1 MSDVIEVVLITAASL
16 IGLAL
21 FVAAGLYAMHR
32 FDEWDNRKRDAL
44 DREQCDAC
52 QSDLPLTCLTIADP
66 RDLCDSHNNLCDSH
80 NNLCDSHNKRY
91 RSISKLEYD
100 TDMWKRGQA

>member
-66 RDLCDSHNNLCDSH
+66 RDLCDSHN
-80 NNLCDSHNKRY
+80 KRY
-91 RSISKLEYD
+91 RSISKLEYES
-100 TDMWKRGQA
+100 DMWKRGQA

>member
-32 FDEWDNRKRDAL
+32 FDEWDNHKRDAL
-44 DREQCDAC
+44 ARERCVAC
-52 QSDLPLTCLTIADP
+52 QSDLPLICLTIDSP
-66 RDLCDSHNNLCDSH
+66 PFDLCGSHY
-80 NNLCDSHNKRY
+80 KRY